1 MRFGYWTPTSGGWL
15 RNVPEAEE
23 GTPLTFD
30 HLRDIAQAAERG
42 GFDLT
47 LVPEL
52 NLNDLRGQE
61 GPVFDAWTTAT
72 ALAATTSQLEIMI
85 AMRPTYHEP
94 VALAAKQA
102 ATIQAIANGRLS
114 LNLVSA
120 WWAEEARQY
129 GASFRAHDDR
139 YALTNEYVEVLR
151 GLWTETPYSFSGD
164 YFQLEGTYLEPKPT
178 PQPTIYAGGES
189 EAGRAAITNFAD
201 AYLTHGGTVEELAA
215 KIADMRRRRAEAGRE
230 PFAHFGMAAFAIVR
244 DTEEEAQA
252 ELDRITNVREGAAY
266 ESYRDFVSKS
276 QLDVEISLRDYSVSN
291 RGLRPN
297 FVGTPEQVAQ
307 RIREYEAV
315 GVDTLLI
322 QFAPALR
329 ELERFGEQVVP
340 LVNGDRDEARDASA
354 ASNADADAGL
364 ERDAAA
370 VPVGA

>member
-15 RNVPEAEE
+15 RNVPEADEQ
-23 GTPLTFD
+23 TPLTFE
-30 HLRDIAQAAERG
+30 HLRDIALAAERG

-72 ALAATTSQLEIMI
+72 GLAAATSTLGIMI
-85 AMRPTYHEP
+85 AMRPTYHLP

-102 ATIQAIANGRLS
+102 ATIQAIASGRLS

-129 GASFRAHDDR
+129 GAEFRAHDDR
-139 YALTNEYVEVLR
+139 YAYTAEYVEVLR
-151 GLWTETPYSFSGD
+151 GLWSRTPYSFEGTH
-164 YFQLEGTYLEPKPT
+164 FQLDGTYLEPKPET
-178 PQPTIYAGGES
+178 LPTIYAGGES
-189 EAGRAAITNFAD
+189 EAGRASITQFAD
-201 AYLTHGGTVEELAA
+201 AYLTHGGTVDELRD
-215 KIADMRRRRAEAGRE
+215 KIADMRRRREEAGLE
-230 PFAHFGMAAFAIVR
+230 PFEHFGMAAFAIVR
-244 DTEEEAQA
+244 DTEEEALA

-266 ESYRDFVSKS
+266 ESYRDFVTKS
-276 QLDVEISLRDYSVSN
+276 QLDVELSLRDYSVSN

-297 FVGTPEQVAQ
+297 FVGTPEQVAA

-322 QFAPALR
+322 QFSPALR

-340 LVNGDRDEARDASA
+340 LVNGTVEVSNGPDARGSVTQEA
-354 ASNADADAGL
+354 
-364 ERDAAA
+364 
-370 VPVGA
+370 VGA